1 MAEVKDNEQKP
12 DLQDKEKKPN
22 ILTLDDVEYDIN
34 NMTDYQKDIIN
45 DINNYQV
52 QQSRLERWKQGQ
64 IYILQVSLNGQ
75 SKEDVSDEAIKEDI
89 HRKDE

>member
-45 DINNYQV
+45 DINN
-52 QQSRLERWKQGQ
+52 
-64 IYILQVSLNGQ
+64 
-75 SKEDVSDEAIKEDI
+75 
-89 HRKDE
+89 